1 MTMHGGTISYEDF
14 NDALPWWRTNI
25 FTEIVTSRD
34 GVGDLLRLL
43 DERASRPFFI
53 IDEILKPQTPFAPIF
68 ARDRKNV
75 FDASYSEPRTQD
87 VDRVVTLL
95 KNERELPDAIVG
107 VGGGATMDLA
117 KAVSVCLANPRSAA
131 EYQGYGMAMER
142 GPDIWVLP
150 TLAGTGAEVTPIAV
164 LRGPEKKLGIN
175 NDNTA
180 PKVAVID
187 PALSAGAKKF
197 NRFFSMMDCYFHH
210 YEITHSRTSAP
221 DAVLDS
227 SDGVDIAR
235 RVLSHDLGEF
245 DIGRAVE
252 SAVASVLGG
261 SSSIG
266 GRVGVSHA
274 ISYGLSNASPHL
286 PHSVAVTISMLACG
300 DIYSDGGFD
309 DTVKFMEIN
318 GLARPTAREY
328 GIFESH
334 IHAMTKTALGMEKL
348 WLSHFG
354 ENWRDTVNEK
364 FVSDI
369 YKRIVSA

>member
-1 MTMHGGTISYEDF
+1 LWKF
-14 NDALPWWRTNI
+14 
-25 FTEIVTSRD
+25 
-34 GVGDLLRLL
+34 LR
-43 DERASRPFFI
+43 ERASRPFFI
-53 IDEILKPQTPFAPIF
+53 IDEILQPQTSFAPIF
-68 ARDRKNV
+68 ASDNRYV

-87 VDRVVTLL
+87 VDKVVALL
-95 KNERELPDAIVG
+95 KHERDIPDVIVG
-107 VGGGATMDLA
+107 VGGGAVMDLA
-117 KAVSVCLANPRSAA
+117 KAVSVCLANPRPSA
-131 EYQGYGMAMER
+131 EYQGYDMDMER

-175 NDNTA
+175 NKGVA

-187 PALSAGAKKF
+187 PAISAGAKKF
-197 NRFFSMMDCYFHH
+197 NRFFSMMDCFFHH
-210 YEITHSRTSAP
+210 YEITHSTTSEP

-227 SDGVDIAR
+227 RDGVDIAQ
-235 RVLSHDLGEF
+235 RVLSQDLSEF
-245 DIGRAVE
+245 DIDRAVD

-286 PHSVAVTISMLACG
+286 PHSVAVTIAMLACG
-300 DIYSDGGFD
+300 GIYSDGGYD
-309 DTVKFMEIN
+309 DTVKFMDIN
-318 GLARPTAREY
+318 GIARPTAREY

-334 IHAMTKTALGMEKL
+334 IPGMTKTALGMEKL

-354 ENWRDTVNEK
+354 ENWRDTVNDK

-369 YKRIVSA
+369 YKKIVSA

>member
-1 MTMHGGTISYEDF
+1 MHGGTISYEDF
-14 NDALPWWRTNI
+14 NDARPWWRTRI
-25 FTEIVTSRD
+25 FTEIITSRD
-34 GVGDLLRLL
+34 GVGDLLALL
-43 DERASRPFFI
+43 SERAPRPFFI
-53 IDEILKPQTPFAPIF
+53 IDEILKPQSAFAPIF
-68 ARDRKNV
+68 ARSGKYV
-75 FDASYSEPRTQD
+75 YDASHSEPRARD
-87 VDRVVTLL
+87 VDSVTALL
-95 KNERELPDAIVG
+95 RNEREMPDAIVG

-117 KAVSVCLANPRSAA
+117 KAVSICLANPRPAA
-131 EYQGYGMAMER
+131 EYQGYGMDMER

-175 NDNTA
+175 DDNVA

-187 PALSAGAKKF
+187 PALSAGARKF

-210 YEITHSRTSAP
+210 REITRSKTSAP
-221 DAVLDS
+221 DAALDS
-227 SDGVDIAR
+227 RDGADIAR
-235 RVLSHDLGEF
+235 RVLSRDLSEF
-245 DIGRAVE
+245 DIDKAAE

-266 GRVGVSHA
+266 GRVGVNHA

-309 DTVKFMEIN
+309 DTVKFLEIN
-318 GLARPTAREY
+318 GIARPTAREY

-334 IHAMTKTALGMEKL
+334 IPGMTKTALGMEKL
-348 WLSHFG
+348 WHSHFG
-354 ENWRDTVNEK
+354 ENWRDTVDEK
-364 FVSDI
+364 FISDI
-369 YKRIVSA
+369 YKSIVSI

>member
-1 MTMHGGTISYEDF
+1 MTMPVGTISYENF
-14 NDALPWWRTNI
+14 KDARPWWRTNI
-25 FTEIVTSRD
+25 LTEIVTSDD

-43 DERASRPFFI
+43 SERASRPFFI
-53 IDEILKPQTPFAPIF
+53 IDEILKSQAAFAPFF
-68 ARDRKNV
+68 ALGGKYV

-87 VDRVVTLL
+87 VDRVVALL
-95 KNERELPDAIVG
+95 RNERVAPDAIVG
-107 VGGGATMDLA
+107 VGGGAAMDLA
-117 KAVSVCLANPRSAA
+117 KAVSICLANPRPAA
-131 EYQGYGMAMER
+131 EYQGYGMDMER

-187 PALSAGAKKF
+187 PVLSAGAKKF

-210 YEITHSRTSAP
+210 CEITRSRTSAP

-227 SDGVDIAR
+227 RDGADIAR
-235 RVLSHDLGEF
+235 SVLSHDLSEF
-245 DIGRAVE
+245 DAGRAVD

-261 SSSIG
+261 SSTIG

-286 PHSVAVTISMLACG
+286 PHSVAVAVSMLACG

-309 DTVKFMEIN
+309 DTVKFLEIN
-318 GLARPTAREY
+318 GFARPTAREY

-334 IHAMTKTALGMEKL
+334 IPGMTKTALGMEKL

-354 ENWRDTVNEK
+354 ENWRDTVDEK